1 MKRLLKWA
9 GYGLAG
15 LVGLVVLALGGAFAA
30 SEAMIRWPVEKP
42 EVALVASRDAG
53 AVARG
58 RKVATLNGCH
68 QCHGDAFQGMLF
80 HDEPGVLKAW
90 GANLSVLNGKASDAD
105 LDRAIR
111 HGVGA
116 DGRRLWV
123 MPSSAFRHLTDRETA
138 DLIAYMRTFR
148 PQGEAQ
154 PRFEFAPIVR
164 VGLLLGKFRSE
175 AATIAADAALKPAEV
190 GSRYARGRDLSRAC
204 IECHG
209 PELKG
214 GGFLNAPDL
223 SVAASYEPA
232 EFETLLRTGVA
243 SGGRKLGLMSGVSPG
258 RFNVWTT
265 DEISD
270 LHAYLKAR
278 AERQFETA
286 SAGNLSK
293 P

>member
-1 MKRLLKWA
+1 MRGLLKWA

-15 LVGLVVLALGGAFAA
+15 LVGLVVLALGAAFAA
-30 SEAMIRWPVEKP
+30 SEAIIRWPVEKP
-42 EVALVASRDAG
+42 QVTLAASKDAG

-58 RKVATLNGCH
+58 RKVAVLNGCH
-68 QCHGDAFQGMLF
+68 QCHGEGFEGMLF

-90 GANLSVLNGKASDAD
+90 GANLSLLNGKASDAD

-123 MPSSAFRHLTDRETA
+123 MPSSAFRHLTDQEAA
-138 DLIAYMRTFR
+138 DLIAYMRTYR
-148 PQGEAQ
+148 VQGEVQ
-154 PRFEFAPIVR
+154 PRFEFAPMVR
-164 VGLLLGKFRSE
+164 LGLLLGKFRSE
-175 AATIAADAALKPAEV
+175 PDTIAANASLKLADAGLEHAL
-190 GSRYARGRDLSRAC
+190 GRDLARAC
-204 IECHG
+204 VECHG

-214 GGFLNAPDL
+214 MAFLNAPDL
-223 SVAASYEPA
+223 AVSAAYAPE

-243 SGGRKLGLMSGVSPG
+243 SGGRKLGLMSGASPG
-258 RFNVWTT
+258 RFNVWTSA
-265 DEISD
+265 EIAA
-270 LHAYLKAR
+270 LHGYLKAR